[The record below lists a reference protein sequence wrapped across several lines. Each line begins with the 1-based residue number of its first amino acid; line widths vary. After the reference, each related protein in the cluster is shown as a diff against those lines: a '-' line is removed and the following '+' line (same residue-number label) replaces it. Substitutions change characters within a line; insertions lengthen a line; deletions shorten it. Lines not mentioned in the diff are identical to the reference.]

1 MIKNYFKIAFRK
13 LWSHKTF
20 SFINIFGLA
29 VAMTACFLIYLYV
42 NFELSYDSFHTK
54 ADRIYRVVADIK
66 TPTEVIHA
74 SGPAWAVAPNA
85 KDEFPEIEYSV
96 RFAGG
101 DNILVRQGDT
111 KFQQENSA
119 WADSAFFKVFD
130 FKLLKGD
137 ANTALKEPL
146 SIVLS
151 KTAAKKYFAKT
162 DPMGQTLL
170 ITGDAFPAKVTG
182 VMEDIPENSQIKA
195 DMVLSMS
202 TITQKLNQGID
213 SQWGNYSASAYF
225 LLMRGTD
232 AKILEKKFPAF
243 LEKRN
248 GTEMKKNQM
257 YATLFLEPLKD
268 VYLRSTRDGNK
279 KGNINNVYIFSII
292 AVFIL
297 LIACINFI
305 NLTTARSAERAK
317 EVGIRK
323 VVGAAKFQLSGQF
336 IGESVIL
343 CLIAFVITVILSA
356 LLLPSFN
363 QLAGK
368 TISTGIF
375 ANPRFIVLLFF
386 AAIGIGLL
394 AGIYP
399 ALVLSSFKPV
409 VVLKGRFASGTKG
422 IILRKG
428 LVVAQFTISI
438 ALIIATIVVY
448 NQMTYM
454 RNQELGF
461 SKDNMI
467 IIDTNGDPGKK
478 AFQESLTSLPDVRS
492 TATSSSVPGSGNP
505 GAYSEIENIKGEL
518 QIANLDLYF
527 VDFDYINQFKIKM
540 VAGRGFSKDFGT
552 DTTQAMVLNEAAVKM
567 FGYSSPKQ
575 AIGKRFK
582 QWGREGKIIGVMK
595 DFHFRSLQQP
605 IKPLSM
611 RIEPGGS
618 NLVSVNISSANLPKS
633 IAAIENK
640 WKSIIPNRPF
650 SYYFLDESFDKQ
662 YSTEERFG
670 KLFLN
675 FAILAIIIS
684 CLGLLGLASYSTMQR
699 TKEIGIRKVLGASV
713 SNIVN
718 LLSLDFLIL
727 VIISFIIAAPLA
739 WFFMYKW
746 LQDFAYHTNL
756 SFWVFA
762 LSGVCALAIALFTV
776 SFQAIKAAISNPVKS
791 LRTE

>member
-1 MIKNYFKIAFRK
+1 
-13 LWSHKTF
+13 
-20 SFINIFGLA
+20 
-29 VAMTACFLIYLYV
+29 
-42 NFELSYDSFHTK
+42 
-54 ADRIYRVVADIK
+54 
-66 TPTEVIHA
+66 VIHA

-279 KGNINNVYIFSII
+279 QGNINNVYIFSII

-399 ALVLSSFKPV
+399 GV
-409 VVLKGRFASGTKG
+409 
-422 IILRKG
+422 
-428 LVVAQFTISI
+428 SI
-438 ALIIATIVVY
+438 
-448 NQMTYM
+448 
-454 RNQELGF
+454 
-461 SKDNMI
+461 
-467 IIDTNGDPGKK
+467 
-478 AFQESLTSLPDVRS
+478 
-492 TATSSSVPGSGNP
+492 
-505 GAYSEIENIKGEL
+505 
-518 QIANLDLYF
+518 
-527 VDFDYINQFKIKM
+527 
-540 VAGRGFSKDFGT
+540 
-552 DTTQAMVLNEAAVKM
+552 
-567 FGYSSPKQ
+567 
-575 AIGKRFK
+575 
-582 QWGREGKIIGVMK
+582 
-595 DFHFRSLQQP
+595 
-605 IKPLSM
+605 
-611 RIEPGGS
+611 
-618 NLVSVNISSANLPKS
+618 
-633 IAAIENK
+633 
-640 WKSIIPNRPF
+640 
-650 SYYFLDESFDKQ
+650 
-662 YSTEERFG
+662 
-670 KLFLN
+670 
-675 FAILAIIIS
+675 
-684 CLGLLGLASYSTMQR
+684 
-699 TKEIGIRKVLGASV
+699 
-713 SNIVN
+713 
-718 LLSLDFLIL
+718 
-727 VIISFIIAAPLA
+727 VIF
-739 WFFMYKW
+739 
-746 LQDFAYHTNL
+746 
-756 SFWVFA
+756 
-762 LSGVCALAIALFTV
+762 
-776 SFQAIKAAISNPVKS
+776 
-791 LRTE
+791 